1 MTSESF
7 SRPGAVDLSGLA
19 KQAGAAG
26 GRPGIPGSAAGRSAV
41 AGQYT
46 IDVTDATFQK
56 DVAERSLSVPVV
68 IDFWAEWCQ
77 PCKQLTP
84 ILEKLA
90 DEYAGRFVLARI
102 DIDANQQIAQAMG
115 IQSIPLVAAALRG
128 QLVPLFQGAQ
138 PEAQVRAALEQLMQ
152 LAVANG
158 VAGRSEPLATGTVG
172 SEPEEEQIDPRF
184 AAAVDA
190 IESGD
195 LDAAA
200 AEYQKVLDQTPADQE
215 ATAALAQVNLLR
227 RVRDLDPAE
236 ARAAAAAKPED
247 AQAQCNLADLELLDG
262 QVAEAFSRLV
272 ETVRN
277 TSGDERDAARVHLL
291 DLFTVVGASDPRV
304 RKARQALSSA
314 LF

>member
-7 SRPGAVDLSGLA
+7 SRPGAVDLSALA

-26 GRPGIPGSAAGRSAV
+26 SAGSAGVPGAGRRAV
-41 AGQYT
+41 TGQYT

-68 IDFWAEWCQ
+68 IDFWATWCQ
-77 PCKQLTP
+77 PCKQLSP

-90 DEYAGRFVLARI
+90 DEYAGRFVLAKI

-138 PEAQVRAALEQLMQ
+138 PEAQVRAAIDQLLQ

-158 VAGRSEPLATGTVG
+158 VAGRAEPVSAGAVN
-172 SEPEEEQIDPRF
+172 EAAEEQIDPRF
-184 AAAVDA
+184 ADAVAA
-190 IESGD
+190 IERGD
-195 LDAAA
+195 LDAAIDA
-200 AEYQKVLDQTPADQE
+200 YQKVLDQTPADQE
-215 ATAALAQVNLLR
+215 AAAALAQVKLMR
-227 RVRDLDPAE
+227 RVQQIDPAE

-247 AQAQCNLADLELLDG
+247 AQAQCNVADLEVIDG
-262 QVAEAFSRLV
+262 QVAEAFNRLV
-272 ETVRN
+272 ETVRL
-277 TSGDERDAARVHLL
+277 TSGEEREAARLHLL
-291 DLFTVVGASDPRV
+291 DLFTAVGTDDPRV
-304 RKARQALSSA
+304 RKARQALSMA

>member
-7 SRPGAVDLSGLA
+7 SRPGAVDLSALA

-26 GRPGIPGSAAGRSAV
+26 SAGSAGVPGAGRRAV
-41 AGQYT
+41 TGQYT

-68 IDFWAEWCQ
+68 IDFWATWCQ
-77 PCKQLTP
+77 PCKQLSP

-90 DEYAGRFVLARI
+90 DEYAGRFVLAKI

-138 PEAQVRAALEQLMQ
+138 PEAQVRAAIDQLLQ

-158 VAGRSEPLATGTVG
+158 VAGRAEPVSAGAVN
-172 SEPEEEQIDPRF
+172 EAAEEQIDPRF
-184 AAAVDA
+184 ADAVSA
-190 IESGD
+190 IERGD
-195 LDAAA
+195 LDAAIDA
-200 AEYQKVLDQTPADQE
+200 YQKVLDQTPADQE
-215 ATAALAQVNLLR
+215 AAAALAQVKLMR
-227 RVRDLDPAE
+227 RVQQIDPAE

-247 AQAQCNLADLELLDG
+247 AQAQCNVADLEVIDG
-262 QVAEAFSRLV
+262 QVAEAFNRLV
-272 ETVRN
+272 ETVRL
-277 TSGDERDAARVHLL
+277 TSGEEREAARLHLL
-291 DLFTVVGASDPRV
+291 DLFTAVGTDDPRV
-304 RKARQALSSA
+304 RKARQALSMA

>member
-7 SRPGAVDLSGLA
+7 SRPGAVDLSALA

-26 GRPGIPGSAAGRSAV
+26 SAGSAGVPAAGRRAV
-41 AGQYT
+41 TGQYT

-68 IDFWAEWCQ
+68 IDFWATWCQ
-77 PCKQLTP
+77 PCKQLSP

-90 DEYAGRFVLARI
+90 DEYAGRFVLAKI

-138 PEAQVRAALEQLMQ
+138 PEAQVRAAIDQLLQ

-158 VAGRSEPLATGTVG
+158 VAGRAEPVSAGAVN
-172 SEPEEEQIDPRF
+172 EAAEEQIDPRF
-184 AAAVDA
+184 ADAVAA
-190 IESGD
+190 IERGD
-195 LDAAA
+195 LDAAIDA
-200 AEYQKVLDQTPADQE
+200 YQKVLDQTPADQE
-215 ATAALAQVNLLR
+215 AAAALAQVKLMR
-227 RVRDLDPAE
+227 RVQQIDPAE

-247 AQAQCNLADLELLDG
+247 AQAQCNVADLEVIDG
-262 QVAEAFSRLV
+262 HVAEAFNRLV
-272 ETVRN
+272 ETVRL
-277 TSGDERDAARVHLL
+277 TSGEEREAARLHLL
-291 DLFTVVGASDPRV
+291 DLFTAVGTDDPRV
-304 RKARQALSSA
+304 RKARQALSMA